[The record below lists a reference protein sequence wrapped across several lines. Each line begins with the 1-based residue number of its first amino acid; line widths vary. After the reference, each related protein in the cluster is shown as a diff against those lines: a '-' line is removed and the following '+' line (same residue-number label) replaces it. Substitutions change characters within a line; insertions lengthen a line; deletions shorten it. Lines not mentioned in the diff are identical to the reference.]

1 MDCNNCD
8 KKLAGEKT
16 EVAKTSWATVELMA
30 DAHRRTVRWM
40 GAFIVL
46 LIAALISVTVYHNWK
61 WSTYDVVDI
70 AQDGN
75 GNNVIGD
82 GNRSWYNE
90 PTGEDSQETE
100 QD

>member
-8 KKLAGEKT
+8 KRQAEEKT
-16 EVAKTSWATVELMA
+16 EVATTSWTTVELLA
-30 DAHRRTVRWM
+30 DAHKRTVRWM

-46 LIAALISVTVYHNWK
+46 LIAALISVTIYHNYK
-61 WSTYDVVDI
+61 WSEYDLIDI

-82 GNRSWYNE
+82 GNRSYYNE
-90 PTGEDSQETE
+90 PAGEDTQEAE
-100 QD
+100 